1 MAEETFTLRPGVQAK
16 ITDAARSLAGKLN
29 KEIEK
34 GNDNTAFMIAILLAV
49 FKDFIDIILT
59 FTMVGLIPGVNFAV
73 GLFLTSFLFFFML
86 GKGWFLKWKL
96 RIWFW
101 VLGLFFDG
109 LPAFSALPVNSL
121 LVLYA
126 WRLAK
131 KRKAHAEVK
140 MKDLHN
146 LTEKEIG
153 ALNADISLLEA
164 NQNEYARNVV

>member
-1 MAEETFTLRPGVQAK
+1 MDRELYFQGEGVRQR
-16 ITDAARSLAGKLN
+16 ITDVARALAGKLN
-29 KEIEK
+29 EEIAK
-34 GNDNTAFMIAILLAV
+34 GNDNTAFMIAMLLAT
-49 FKDFIDIILT
+49 FKDFLDIILT
-59 FTMVGLIPGVNFAV
+59 LTMVGLIPGVNFAV

-101 VLGLFFDG
+101 ILGLIFDG
-109 LPAFSALPVNSL
+109 LPAFSALPVNTL

-131 KRKAHAEVK
+131 KRKANAEVK

-146 LTEKEIG
+146 LTEKEIA

-164 NQNEYARNVV
+164 TIPK